1 VEKIL
6 LFNKFF
12 FQLSIHALVA
22 KIRPHWMCPDGDFL
36 RHFCVLYLRRATLHP
51 LRLGEEKKKKKPQ
64 GKNIVSASAM
74 QGGHNQSPLMLAR
87 FLSCCYQGKLS
98 RSW

>member
-22 KIRPHWMCPDGDFL
+22 KIQTDKAVQWYADGEFL
-36 RHFCVLYLRRATLHP
+36 AIFCVLYFQRAV
-51 LRLGEEKKKKKPQ
+51 
-64 GKNIVSASAM
+64 VSTHQTSALNSHEGDIM
-74 QGGHNQSPLMLAR
+74 CGSMVDI
-87 FLSCCYQGKLS
+87 
-98 RSW
+98 